1 MADFNDGLFRTQT
14 KFQPH
19 EGKLYASKTQIN
31 EDAILAANAEKR
43 KMEQRKMDWGRQVA
57 SIPQIVYSNWLKA
70 NPELRSPD
78 KAERDRTLL
87 RLIRENPQYMVVDPS
102 KV

>member
-1 MADFNDGLFRTQT
+1 MSDFHDGLFRTRT
-14 KFQPH
+14 VFQPH
-19 EGKLYASKTQIN
+19 EDRLYAEKTQIN

-57 SIPQIVYSNWLKA
+57 SIPQIVYSNWLRQ

-78 KAERDRTLL
+78 KSERDRTLL
-87 RLIRENPQYMVVDPS
+87 RLIRENPQYMVVDAS

>member
-1 MADFNDGLFRTQT
+1 MADFHDGLFRTKT
-14 KFQPH
+14 VFQPH
-19 EGKLYASKTQIN
+19 EERLYAEKTQIN

-57 SIPQIVYSNWLKA
+57 SIPQIVYSNWLRQ

-78 KAERDRTLL
+78 KSERDRTLL
-87 RLIRENPQYMVVDPS
+87 RLIRENPQYMVVDAS